1 MAAKLDGK
9 VAIVTGGSS
18 GIGRATAIAFAQE
31 GAKVVVAAR
40 RTDEGEETVRLA
52 KEVGG
57 EALFLQTDVA
67 KAAEVEALVN
77 KTVETYSRL
86 DYAFNNAGIEGEI
99 LPLHEQSVEQ
109 FDQLMAINLR
119 GVFLCMKYEIAQML
133 RQGGGAI
140 VNNSSMVGLVGFPN
154 VSPYIASKH
163 AVMGLTKSA
172 ALDYAKLGIRI
183 NTVNPGFIATDM
195 IVRLAEG
202 MGDAQA
208 ANQQLTNM
216 VPMGR
221 MGSPEEIASTV
232 LFLCSEAASYIT
244 GQSLVVDGGYI
255 AT

>member
-18 GIGRATAIAFAQE
+18 GIGRATAVAFAKQ
-31 GAKVVVAAR
+31 GATVVVAAR
-40 RTDEGEETVRLA
+40 RTEEGEETVRLA
-52 KEVGG
+52 KEAGG

-67 KAAEVEALVN
+67 KAAEIEALVN
-77 KTVETYSRL
+77 KTVETYGRL
-86 DYAFNNAGIEGEI
+86 DYAFNNAGIEGEN

-119 GVFLCMKYEIAQML
+119 GLFLCMKYEIAQML

-140 VNNSSMVGLVGFPN
+140 VNNSSIVGLVGFPGF
-154 VSPYIASKH
+154 SPYIASKH

-183 NTVNPGFIATDM
+183 NAVNPGLIATDI
-195 IVRLAEG
+195 IVRITEN
-202 MGDAQA
+202 MGDAQT
-208 ANQQLTNM
+208 ANEQFTNTI
-216 VPMGR
+216 PMGR
-221 MGSPEEIASTV
+221 MGSSEEIASSV

-244 GQSLVVDGGYI
+244 GQSLVIDGGYT

>member
-1 MAAKLDGK
+1 MATKLNGK

-18 GIGRATAIAFAQE
+18 GIGRATVIAFPQE

-40 RTDEGEETVRLA
+40 RTEEGEETVRLA
-52 KEVGG
+52 KEAGG
-57 EALFLQTDVA
+57 EALFVQTDVT

-77 KTVETYSRL
+77 KTVETYGRL
-86 DYAFNNAGIEGEI
+86 DYAFNNAGIDGEN
-99 LPLHEQSVEQ
+99 LPLHEQSVER

-119 GVFLCMKYEIAQML
+119 GVFLSMKYEIAQML

-140 VNNSSMVGLVGFPN
+140 VNNSSMGGLIAFPN
-154 VSPYIASKH
+154 ISPYNASKH

-183 NTVNPGFIATDM
+183 NTVNPGVIATDM
-195 IVRLAEG
+195 IVRYTEG

-208 ANQQLTNM
+208 ANEQLTNM

-244 GQSLVVDGGYI
+244 GQSLVVDGGYL

>member
-18 GIGRATAIAFAQE
+18 GIGRATAIAFAKE
-31 GAKVVVAAR
+31 GVTVVVAAR
-40 RTDEGEETVRLA
+40 RTLEGEETVRLA
-52 KEVGG
+52 KEAGG
-57 EALFLQTDVA
+57 EALFLQTDVT
-67 KAAEVEALVN
+67 KAAEIEALVN
-77 KTVETYSRL
+77 KTVETYGRL
-86 DYAFNNAGIEGEI
+86 DYAFNNAGIDGEK

-109 FDQLMAINLR
+109 FDHLMAINVR

-133 RQGGGAI
+133 RQGGGVI
-140 VNNSSMVGLVGFPN
+140 VNNSSIGGLIAFPN
-154 VSPYIASKH
+154 ISPYNASKH
-163 AVMGLTKSA
+163 AVMGLSKSA

-183 NTVNPGFIATDM
+183 NTLNPGLITTDM
-195 IVRLAEG
+195 IDRFTKD
-202 MGDAQA
+202 MGDPQA
-208 ANQQLTNM
+208 ANEQLTNM

>member
-1 MAAKLDGK
+1 MATKLDGK

-31 GAKVVVAAR
+31 GVKVVVAAR

-77 KTVETYSRL
+77 KTVETYGRL
-86 DYAFNNAGIEGEI
+86 DYAFNNAGIEGEN

-109 FDQLMAINLR
+109 FDELMAINLR

-140 VNNSSMVGLVGFPN
+140 VNNSSMLGLVAFPGH
-154 VSPYIASKH
+154 SPYTASKH
-163 AVMGLTKSA
+163 AVIGLTKSA
-172 ALDYAKLGIRI
+172 ALYYAKLGIRI

-195 IVRLAEG
+195 IVRYTKST
-202 MGDAQA
+202 GDAHTA
-208 ANQQLTNM
+208 TEQLTNTI
-216 VPMGR
+216 PMGR
-221 MGSPEEIASTV
+221 MGSSEEIASTV